1 MYDLLGNRKSDITLL
16 EETHSTQESSR
27 KWNEERTGKSIWHSG
42 SIPKSSGVAI
52 LIKEK
57 SNIEIISTQK
67 DTEGRI
73 IKCII
78 NVEQELFPIINIYAP
93 TTPSDRKISYKNLQ
107 KFIDYDNNTILAGDF
122 KNTYNWFRK
131 SRTN

>member
-27 KWNEERTGKSIWHSG
+27 KWNEERTGKSIWRSG
-42 SIPKSSGVAI
+42 PIPKSSGVAI
-52 LIKEK
+52 IIKEK